1 MATSDSQSTL
11 SFPRETFA
19 KLSPHSYLLAHLQPS
34 SPSSPALR
42 ANARS
47 PTQPRPPHIHTGSL
61 THASG
66 SAVVRIGDTTVV
78 CGVRGEIL
86 LASDAAG
93 YRSTSTAAP
102 VTQSEAQALDLLV
115 PNVELATGCAPA
127 FLPGMPP
134 SKRAQELV
142 SRIYA
147 LLHASAVVDSEELRI
162 WGPRA
167 ADEEEENEEAV
178 LEVKAFWTLYIDILF
193 ISLDGN
199 PFDVAWASVIGA
211 LKDVQLPKATWDA
224 DSGAVVCSDSV
235 EEAKWLSLRGLPIAV
250 GFAVFKVNENMANQG
265 VNGKRWLLMDPDS
278 FEEDLCHE
286 TVTVLLDCAE
296 GKTKVLG
303 IEKVGGTVVGR
314 SEMRELVT
322 MAEARWEQWNNL
334 FKG

>member
-1 MATSDSQSTL
+1 M
-11 SFPRETFA
+11 
-19 KLSPHSYLLAHLQPS
+19 
-34 SPSSPALR
+34 
-42 ANARS
+42 
-47 PTQPRPPHIHTGSL
+47 
-61 THASG
+61 
-66 SAVVRIGDTTVV
+66 
-78 CGVRGEIL
+78 
-86 LASDAAG
+86 
-93 YRSTSTAAP
+93 
-102 VTQSEAQALDLLV
+102 
-115 PNVELATGCAPA
+115 
-127 FLPGMPP
+127 
-134 SKRAQELV
+134 
-142 SRIYA
+142 
-147 LLHASAVVDSEELRI
+147 DSEELRI

-167 ADEEEENEEAV
+167 ADEEEENEETV

-278 FEEDLCHE
+278 FEEDLCDE

-322 MAEARWEQWNNL
+322 MAETRWEQWNNL

>member
-1 MATSDSQSTL
+1 
-11 SFPRETFA
+11 
-19 KLSPHSYLLAHLQPS
+19 
-34 SPSSPALR
+34 
-42 ANARS
+42 
-47 PTQPRPPHIHTGSL
+47 
-61 THASG
+61 
-66 SAVVRIGDTTVV
+66 V

-93 YRSTSTAAP
+93 YRSTSTAAS

-167 ADEEEENEEAV
+167 ADEEEENEETV

-278 FEEDLCHE
+278 FEEDLCDE

-322 MAEARWEQWNNL
+322 MAETRWEQWNNL